1 MSKKNKNGNGNVN
14 QYKELRTTN
23 FRPELWIDGV
33 WPLEDFVSHKNA
45 KAGIKFGFFGI
56 GQGGN
61 KITDAFA
68 GIKDRNGNPV
78 YKTII
83 VNSNLGDMEKI
94 NNVPKIYHFPL
105 VGYENGVGK
114 DPEVGE
120 KAFQENGAT
129 IFNAIQE
136 RLMDCDFIFVNNSMG
151 GGTGTG
157 AVNVAVDAIS
167 DYLLIPTG
175 SIISLPRPDEI
186 ESLNAY
192 NATAELV
199 PKLSDIRVTEEGE
212 EYRGLEAL
220 IVLDNDK
227 IIKEHREDPE
237 VTGLSWDFYSNYKV
251 AAILH
256 EINVLTSLGSDYTL
270 DAADLFNRIIKQG
283 SVLTFAKKKI
293 NLDEVKTKED
303 LTKEIQSTYRGR
315 NVLANGFDYENDMRS
330 MAMIVVMPQN
340 QQHRV
345 NQDTLEEI
353 RTNMM
358 HELPNVNFYPGSVS
372 YETEKKEAIVYTM
385 ASMGGLPERAKQLR
399 EEAEDLRVMREE
411 REKKTSGFNMGEKL
425 ERKSTSTAARRS
437 GAGINP
443 FAAAATD
450 KKPSQP
456 GAQKSKISNPFN
468 SDAFKRK

>member
-1 MSKKNKNGNGNVN
+1 MSKRNKNAN
-14 QYKELRTTN
+14 QFKELRTAN
-23 FRPELWIDGV
+23 FKPELWIDGV
-33 WPLEDFVSHKNA
+33 WPLEEFVSHKNA

-94 NNVPKIYHFPL
+94 KNVPKIYHYPL
-105 VGYENGVGK
+105 AGYENGVGK
-114 DPEVGE
+114 DPEVGA
-120 KAFQENGAT
+120 KAFQENGNT

-136 RLMDCDFIFVNNSMG
+136 RLMDSDFIFVNNSMG

-212 EYRGLEAL
+212 QYRGLEAL

-293 NLDEVKTKED
+293 NLDEVTKED
-303 LTKEIQSTYRGR
+303 LTKEILSTYRGR
-315 NVLANGFDYENDMRS
+315 NVLANGFNYKNDMRS

-353 RTNMM
+353 RTSMM
-358 HELPNVNFYPGSVS
+358 DELPNVNFYSGSVS
-372 YETEKKEAIVYTM
+372 YETEKREAIVYTM
-385 ASMGGLPERAKQLR
+385 ASMGGLPERAKLLR
-399 EEAEDLRVMREE
+399 EEAENLRVIREE

-425 ERKSTSTAARRS
+425 ATKTTTSAPRRS
-437 GAGINP
+437 GTGINP

-450 KKPSQP
+450 KKSSQP
-456 GAQKSKISNPFN
+456 GTQKPKIASPF
-468 SDAFKRK
+468 SSGALKRK